1 MNTPTQ
7 MWLVLVVGLAL
18 GYSGGVAT
26 MMHIRGREGGKQTA
40 ESPKLIVAKKQLAAL
55 RDTFTDESVLVQA
68 QLQDLR
74 QLEDQQEEKQA
85 KALNDRST
93 WIDGPPASPRSGQSF

>member
-1 MNTPTQ
+1 
-7 MWLVLVVGLAL
+7 MWLVLVIGLAL

-26 MMHIRGREGGKQTA
+26 MVHIRGHEGDKQTA
-40 ESPKLIVAKKQLAAL
+40 KSPKLIVAKEQLAAL
-55 RDTFTDESVLVQA
+55 SDTFTDESVLVQA

-74 QLEDQQEEKQA
+74 QLEDQQEEQQA

-93 WIDGPPASPRSGQSF
+93 WIDGPPASGQSF